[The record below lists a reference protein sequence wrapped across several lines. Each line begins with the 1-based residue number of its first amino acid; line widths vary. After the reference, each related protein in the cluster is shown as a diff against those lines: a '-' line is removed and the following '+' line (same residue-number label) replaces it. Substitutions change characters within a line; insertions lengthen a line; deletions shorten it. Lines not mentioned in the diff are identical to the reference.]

1 MDVFIKLFLHFD
13 LFSVDFQVKYTFLD
27 YLGVLALVVLAL
39 QLKVH
44 LKQKCHVRIIRM
56 VAVV

>member
-1 MDVFIKLFLHFD
+1 MTFSLHFD
-13 LFSVDFQVKYTFLD
+13 IFSVDYPVKYTFLEF
-27 YLGVLALVVLAL
+27 LGVLALVVLAL

-44 LKQKCHVRIIRM
+44 LKQKCHVRTIRM